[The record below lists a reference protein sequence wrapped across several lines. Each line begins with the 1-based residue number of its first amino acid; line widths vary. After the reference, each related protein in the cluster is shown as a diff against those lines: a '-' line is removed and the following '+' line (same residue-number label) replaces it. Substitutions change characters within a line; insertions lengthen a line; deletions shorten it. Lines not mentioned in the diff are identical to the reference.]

1 MLGLMLAPLGAVECP
16 GGLTHI
22 DAPLRSTAPAGPL
35 ARICRQGILIL
46 LNILNIISNHLY
58 SLLHRLE

>member
-1 MLGLMLAPLGAVECP
+1 MNICALPLALLSRDPVHMLGLMLAPLGAVECP

-35 ARICRQGILIL
+35 VRICR
-46 LNILNIISNHLY
+46 Y
-58 SLLHRLE
+58 